1 MGGRRGA
8 AGVGG
13 AGGGG
18 EGGPGPSPPLRRR
31 SRRGPGA
38 RGHWGGRGPE
48 AGAPTAA
55 AEAAAEAAAASVLGP
70 RRSAPWCVDSSP
82 SCCLMES
89 GRWRHRK
96 CLYCPPRSLPA
107 AGMEPIGGCH
117 PARECPAAGERRWGE
132 GEGGRGSGLGRGATQ
147 HDLAGLCE
155 AALAPRPGVR
165 ARPAVSSQP
174 PSEAQQG
181 GR

>member
-1 MGGRRGA
+1 
-8 AGVGG
+8 
-13 AGGGG
+13 
-18 EGGPGPSPPLRRR
+18 
-31 SRRGPGA
+31 
-38 RGHWGGRGPE
+38 
-48 AGAPTAA
+48 
-55 AEAAAEAAAASVLGP
+55 VLGP

-117 PARECPAAGERRWGE
+117 PARVCPAAGVRPWGE
-132 GEGGRGSGLGRGATQ
+132 GEGGRGWGSGPGG
-147 HDLAGLCE
+147 E
-155 AALAPRPGVR
+155 ARLSTTWPACARPPWLPGSGVR

-174 PSEAQQG
+174 RSGALQG
-181 GR
+181 GRRRSRPRPAP